1 MRLDPGSPA
10 RLTTALMLLACTLFA
25 PEARAHKL
33 ALAGGAY
40 MLNTSDIDT
49 NAAVSTLGAGAYQ
62 LQYSIRAI
70 PRLAAEIGYFI
81 IIGAGFSG
89 LDSNGLEAGVSYF
102 PLSDAESQVYRSEH
116 AVLKTTELFRPFV
129 GAFLV
134 QRQVKSASFA
144 GFGAKAGAEWVF
156 KFPWLLKA
164 EARFVNYSNSLSNPV
179 GEITGNLG
187 IGLEF

>member
-1 MRLDPGSPA
+1 MC
-10 RLTTALMLLACTLFA
+10 LATLGLSSTSA
-25 PEARAHKL
+25 HAHKL

-40 MLNTSDIDT
+40 MLSTSDTTTDQ
-49 NAAVSTLGAGAYQ
+49 ALSTLGAGAYQ
-62 LQYSIRAI
+62 LQYSIRAL
-70 PRLAAEIGYFI
+70 PKLAAEVGYFI

-102 PLSDAESQVYRSEH
+102 PFSDAESHVYRADY
-116 AVLKTTELFRPFV
+116 AVLKTTELFRPYV
-129 GAFLV
+129 GGFFA

-156 KFPWLLKA
+156 RFPWLLKA
-164 EARFVNYSNSLSNPV
+164 EARFVTYGNTLSNPV
-179 GEITGNLG
+179 SELTGNLG

>member
-1 MRLDPGSPA
+1 MRPDLRSLLRVLGLATLAAAGSG
-10 RLTTALMLLACTLFA
+10 A
-25 PEARAHKL
+25 PQAQAHKL

-40 MLNTSDIDT
+40 MLSTSDVTTDE
-49 NAAVSTLGAGAYQ
+49 ALSTIGAGAYQ
-62 LQYSIRAI
+62 LQYSIRAL
-70 PRLAAEIGYFI
+70 PKLAAEVGYFI

-89 LDSNGLEAGVSYF
+89 LDSNGLEAGVSFYPF
-102 PLSDAESQVYRSEH
+102 SDAESHVYRADY
-116 AVLKTTELFRPFV
+116 AVLKTTELFRPYIGGFF
-129 GAFLV
+129 A

-164 EARFVNYSNSLSNPV
+164 EARFVTYSNTLSNPV
-179 GEITGNLG
+179 GELTGNIG